1 MQIINKEIE
10 KILLNK
16 SFDAL
21 SQNELQLV
29 KTCFESRSEFET
41 AQKILLSSKLLFN
54 RDVDLSSP
62 EIDKKAFENAF
73 QKRMRKANAKR
84 KSLVLRLISAAAIIC
99 LVMLLSFLY
108 KKEHKK
114 IDLAMLVEKDTVFVK
129 NNLIQEDTLINQI
142 PEIKEYQKHTVIK
155 KKQNNK
161 RNKTDENDMYHYD
174 YNDITVQL
182 LSMDFSSIIND
193 QNKDTI
199 NSNINVIN

>member
-84 KSLVLRLISAAAIIC
+84 KSLILRLISAAAIIC

-108 KKEHKK
+108 KKEYKK

-129 NNLIQEDTLINQI
+129 NNLIQKDTLINQI
-142 PEIKEYQKHTVIK
+142 PEIKENQKHTVIK

-161 RNKTDENDMYHYD
+161 RNKTDENDMYQYE
-174 YNDITVQL
+174 YNDITMQL
-182 LSMDFSSIIND
+182 LTMDFSSVKNN
-193 QNKDTI
+193 QNQDTI
-199 NSNINVIN
+199 NSNKNVIN